1 MTQLKLL
8 VVGYTV
14 MSVITL
20 LVYAWDKR
28 AAGGGRRRTPEGT
41 LHLLALLGGW
51 PGALLGQQL
60 FKHKRQKTGFVAITW
75 LIAAGHVAA
84 WVWMR

>member
-1 MTQLKLL
+1 L
-8 VVGYTV
+8 VVCYAV

-28 AAGGGRRRTPEGT
+28 AAGGRRRRRPEST

-51 PGALLGQQL
+51 PGALLGQRL
-60 FKHKRQKTGFVAITW
+60 FKHKRQKLSFFAITW
-75 LIAAGHVAA
+75 LIAAAHLAA
-84 WVWMR
+84 WGWVGLR